1 MAKVDVI
8 KSDIQTL
15 INRHNC
21 TSMDMG
27 YSVEVTD
34 YQLGYNRALEDVIRL
49 LCYDMGIDLFV
60 TFKKGEFREY
70 EMLEIAE

>member
-1 MAKVDVI
+1 MTKVDVI
-8 KSDIQTL
+8 KSDIQSM
-15 INRHNC
+15 ISRYNC
-21 TSMDMG
+21 ISMDMG

-34 YQLGYNRALEDVIRL
+34 YQLGHNGALEDVIRL

-70 EMLEIAE
+70 KMLEIAE